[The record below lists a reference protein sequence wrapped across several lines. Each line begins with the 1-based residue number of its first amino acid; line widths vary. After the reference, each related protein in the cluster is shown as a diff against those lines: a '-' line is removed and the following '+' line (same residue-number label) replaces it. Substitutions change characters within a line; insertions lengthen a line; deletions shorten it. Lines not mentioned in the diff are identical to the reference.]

1 MIMIANLAGKFLV
14 IIGTTIVII
23 GLVLLWGPK
32 IPFLGKLP
40 GDIYI
45 RKGNISFYF
54 PLATCIL
61 ISVILTLIFTFLRR
75 R

>member
-1 MIMIANLAGKFLV
+1 MIANLAGKFLV
-14 IIGTTIVII
+14 TIGITIVII

-45 RKGNISFYF
+45 RRGNVGFYF

>member
-1 MIMIANLAGKFLV
+1 MIANLAGKFLV
-14 IIGTTIVII
+14 TIGITIVII

-45 RKGNISFYF
+45 RKGNVGFYF